1 MVLTAQ
7 SLVVT
12 ELQNICPEAFQYAV
26 LGLLSKRTLTIANM
40 FTYLI
45 FKLKVLQPEMLKVNF
60 FKFFHVN

>member
-12 ELQNICPEAFQYAV
+12 ELQNICLEAFQYAV

-40 FTYLI
+40 FTYL
-45 FKLKVLQPEMLKVNF
+45 FNF
-60 FKFFHVN
+60 